1 VLSTIHSK
9 SSAQTINKIIDS
21 FPADQQNQIRIQ
33 LAETLASVISQRLLR
48 RKNGKGMVPAFEIMI
63 NNTAV
68 ANLIRENQIKQINNV
83 IQTNRSAGMVL
94 LEDSLIELIE
104 KGEVDVQA
112 ALALANDSSYL
123 LNELKNR

>member
-1 VLSTIHSK
+1 
-9 SSAQTINKIIDS
+9 
-21 FPADQQNQIRIQ
+21 
-33 LAETLASVISQRLLR
+33 
-48 RKNGKGMVPAFEIMI
+48 MVPAFEIMI

-68 ANLIRENQIKQINNV
+68 SNLIRENQIKQINNV
-83 IQTNRSAGMVL
+83 IQTNRSAGMIL

-104 KGEVDVQA
+104 KGEVDIQA